1 MKERNFL
8 AILQFCKMIDGA
20 SAVILSMHQKQ
31 RNRSIH
37 TESACQLRS
46 TKMTRHGL
54 LPKGLTSP
62 Y

>member
-37 TESACQLRS
+37 TESACQLHGA
-46 TKMTRHGL
+46 KMTQYGL
-54 LPKGLTSP
+54 LLKGLSVN
-62 Y
+62 

>member
-31 RNRSIH
+31 RDPSIH
-37 TESACQLRS
+37 TESACQLHDA
-46 TKMTRHGL
+46 KMTQYRLRH
-54 LPKGLTSP
+54 KGLSVN
-62 Y
+62 